1 MNTKVFA
8 DGANLQDI
16 KRLND
21 DPFIAGLTTNPTLI
35 KNAGISNYT
44 SFAEQVLEVVRVKP
58 ISFEVISD
66 DLTEMREQAVKI
78 SSWGQNVYV
87 KIPVTN
93 TKGKSTAGLV
103 HDLTSKGI
111 KVNVTAIFTF
121 AQIEEMSEAV
131 ANGCAGNLS
140 VFAGRIADT
149 GRDPIPYIEKA
160 IEVSSNRPELEV
172 IWASPREVL
181 NIFQADEIGCDIITV
196 TPDLIKKLSNRGKDL
211 NQYSLETVEMF
222 YQDAKAA
229 GFDI

>member
-222 YQDAKAA
+222 YEDAKAA